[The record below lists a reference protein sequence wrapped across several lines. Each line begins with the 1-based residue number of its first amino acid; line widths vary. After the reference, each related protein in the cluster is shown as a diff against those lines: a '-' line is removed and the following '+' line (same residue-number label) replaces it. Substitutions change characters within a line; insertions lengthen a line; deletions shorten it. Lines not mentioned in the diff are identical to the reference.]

1 MAVHHS
7 TCGTGA
13 GTWLHAPTGN
23 ITPLSNDDF
32 NTASLIRFDKP
43 HIDRPTTCPQ
53 ITSTTTCRQPVNTH
67 LDHTLTCQYGPHRVR
82 RHNRLRDTLATLIFE
97 ITGFRPLTEQ
107 VLITTAPTHTR
118 TDPLTPTDED
128 TTPLNRSDI
137 TFHTAGPT
145 LHLDVMVTS
154 ATSLTALAG
163 TTNATNTPAHAAT
176 RAELHKRNKYH
187 PHPVTPAILETHG
200 RMGDTLLD
208 FLRQLTS
215 TLPTPHEQTT
225 AYHHCIQQLSTTL
238 QRSNAETLRAHHATT
253 TATAAALAAVSP
265 AAAATTP

>member
-13 GTWLHAPTGN
+13 GAWLHAPTGG
-23 ITPLSNDDF
+23 ITPLSNHDF
-32 NTASLIRFDKP
+32 ITASLIRFDKP
-43 HIDRPTTCPQ
+43 HIDRPTTCPRH
-53 ITSTTTCRQPVNTH
+53 TPTNACRQPVNTH
-67 LDHTLTCQYGPHRVR
+67 LDHALTCQYGPHRVR
-82 RHNRLRDTLATLIFE
+82 RHNRLRDALAALIFE

-107 VLITTAPTHTR
+107 LLITTTAPTRTR
-118 TDPLTPTDED
+118 TVPLQPADED

-154 ATSLTALAG
+154 ATTSTALAG

-176 RAELHKRNKYH
+176 LAELYKRNKYH
-187 PHPVTPAILETHG
+187 PHPVTPVIFETHD
-200 RMGDTLLD
+200 RMGGTLLD
-208 FLRQLTS
+208 FLHQLTS

-225 AYHHCIQQLSTTL
+225 AYHYCIQQLSTTL
-238 QRSNAETLRAHHATT
+238 QRCNAETIHAHHAYT
-253 TATAAALAAVSP
+253 TAAAAP
-265 AAAATTP
+265 AAAHPPPTPSIQ